1 MNLELSLLFVHIPL
15 LIVNIYFEFQVYMFS
30 NGRDMTKCH
39 SFCMPTAI
47 TTNPKAIAISQVFS
61 KKTVKLKN
69 GGKFSKR
76 VKNTV
81 GKEKLLTT
89 AEYHNKT
96 FSSITK
102 IQYAQF

>member
-1 MNLELSLLFVHIPL
+1 MSQFLHANSNNNKSQGYS
-15 LIVNIYFEFQVYMFS
+15 NISGFL
-30 NGRDMTKCH
+30 
-39 SFCMPTAI
+39 
-47 TTNPKAIAISQVFS
+47 

-102 IQYAQF
+102 IQYAQFLLLINVFEIMLKLAR